1 MLRIKSHL
9 ALIPLLLLS
18 KPDPLRWAPV
28 LFFQVRYELSY
39 QESQAP
45 CGLGFLGIGLD
56 EERSVDPWTRR
67 SFFAGSAQNPLFL
80 LAETHFL

>member
-28 LFFQVRYELSY
+28 LFFQVRYEHSH
-39 QESQAP
+39 QEEQAP
-45 CGLGFLGIGLD
+45 LGPVLFGIGPD
-56 EERSVDPWTRR
+56 ENRSCKK
-67 SFFAGSAQNPLFL
+67 
-80 LAETHFL
+80 